1 MDKIISDILNNINEG
16 LVLIDQR
23 LNICIWNKY
32 MEYLTGIN
40 AENAIDNNIYEILPN
55 LTRKYLK
62 SSISNVMDN
71 GLKMFFS
78 SSMHGKLVNDREN
91 LNLKISRFD
100 YNNSKVLVLEFL
112 DVTSQFIQVD
122 RLKKY
127 VTKLCELNKKLKEK
141 EEVIKNL
148 AYYDKLT
155 GAANRT
161 LFYEFSEKFLSV
173 AKRNNTALGLMF
185 TDIDKFK
192 KINDTYGHEIGDRVL
207 TKVANILKKATRK
220 EDAVT
225 RYGGDEFLILLPNIK
240 NLSDCETIACRIL
253 RIKNNFIIC
262 NGNEIPIS
270 LSIGISC
277 YPKDGVDIDSLI
289 VKADKA
295 MYRAKKS
302 GGNCN
307 CFCK

>member
-122 RLKKY
+122 RLKK
-127 VTKLCELNKKLKEK
+127 
-141 EEVIKNL
+141 
-148 AYYDKLT
+148 
-155 GAANRT
+155 
-161 LFYEFSEKFLSV
+161 
-173 AKRNNTALGLMF
+173 
-185 TDIDKFK
+185 
-192 KINDTYGHEIGDRVL
+192 
-207 TKVANILKKATRK
+207 
-220 EDAVT
+220 
-225 RYGGDEFLILLPNIK
+225 
-240 NLSDCETIACRIL
+240 
-253 RIKNNFIIC
+253 IC
-262 NGNEIPIS
+262 NQ
-270 LSIGISC
+270 
-277 YPKDGVDIDSLI
+277 V
-289 VKADKA
+289 
-295 MYRAKKS
+295 M
-302 GGNCN
+302 
-307 CFCK
+307 